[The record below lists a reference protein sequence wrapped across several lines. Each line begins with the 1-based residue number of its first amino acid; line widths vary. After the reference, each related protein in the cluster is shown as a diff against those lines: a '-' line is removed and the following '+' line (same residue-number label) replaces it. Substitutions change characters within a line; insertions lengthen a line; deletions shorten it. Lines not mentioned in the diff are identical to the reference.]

1 MGFYFKKDKRG
12 IRYFRFMIS
21 SSSDKLVVVLVGDG
35 DALESGFEVSDVHF
49 VCGIKNRKRT
59 GAEQESEVIY
69 ARGLER
75 NNEKILSMA
84 SDVLRAALDLCCWY
98 LWC

>member
-1 MGFYFKKDKRG
+1 MGFDFKKNKRG

-21 SSSDKLVVVLVGDG
+21 SSSDKLVVVLVGDS
-35 DALESGFEVSDVHF
+35 DALESGFEVSDVHV

-59 GAEQESEVIY
+59 AAEKESEVIY

-84 SDVLRAALDLCCWY
+84 SDVLRAAVDVVLGY